1 MAGSGCGGGGQA
13 PSDGHTPGEADALRA
28 GSGHNRG
35 MTTSDGPAAA
45 IRRGLRTTR
54 MVLIR
59 SITEFLRD
67 RGPDLA
73 GSLTYYGVLSLF
85 PAVLVVVSLL
95 GVFGQGSRTVDAVID
110 MLSDVAPPEV
120 LDPVRGPVEALVTTP
135 AAGTALIVGTAVAL
149 WSASRYVRALG
160 RAMNAMFGI
169 QEGRPPWRLLP
180 AGLALTALLIVLV
193 AVGGVAL
200 AFSGPVAETV
210 GDWIGFGDTALAVW
224 GVAKWPAAVVAV
236 ILALAILYRFAPN
249 ISGRRFS
256 WLSLGAAAALAI
268 IAVATAGLSFFVS
281 NFDNFNRVYGSL
293 AGVIVFLLWLWLVNM
308 AVVYGVRL
316 DAEVLRV
323 RQLRSGIAAEEVIQV
338 TPRDTRACEWENRRR
353 EKMIAEY
360 RTLLREPEDGRAPEP
375 AEPATETPEPA
386 GPAAGSDAEPDT
398 GTDTEAPAHAES
410 TVNAEGRGPGR

>member
-1 MAGSGCGGGGQA
+1 
-13 PSDGHTPGEADALRA
+13 
-28 GSGHNRG
+28 
-35 MTTSDGPAAA
+35 MTTSDRPAAT
-45 IRRGLRTTR
+45 IRRGLRTVR
-54 MVLIR
+54 MVLVR
-59 SITEFLRD
+59 SVAEFLRD

-95 GVFGQGSRTVDAVID
+95 GVFGQGSRTVDAVMD

-120 LDPVRGPVEALVTTP
+120 LDPVREPVEALVTTP

-169 QEGRPPWRLLP
+169 EEGRPPWRLLP
-180 AGLALTALLIVLV
+180 AGLTLTALLVVLV
-193 AVGGVAL
+193 AIGGVAL

-210 GDWIGFGDTALAVW
+210 GGWIGLGSTALAVW
-224 GVAKWPAAVVAV
+224 GVAKWPAAVVAM

-249 ISGRRFS
+249 ISGRPFS
-256 WLSLGAAAALAI
+256 WVSLGAAAALAI
-268 IAVATAGLSFFVS
+268 MGVATAGLSFFVS
-281 NFDNFNRVYGSL
+281 NFGNFNRVYGSL

-308 AVVYGVRL
+308 AVVFGVRL

-338 TPRDTRACEWENRRR
+338 TPRDTRACEWKNRRR
-353 EKMIAEY
+353 EKMVAEY
-360 RTLLREPEDGRAPEP
+360 RTLRRERDDETRRDGD
-375 AEPATETPEPA
+375 TTPDDEA
-386 GPAAGSDAEPDT
+386 GADG
-398 GTDTEAPAHAES
+398 ES
-410 TVNAEGRGPGR
+410 TDPPPSAIAGAGGEQRRAE